1 MLPDESIIK
10 ARSTLVLQLFQA
22 NQVQK
27 EKTKQNKN
35 ITKESQIKITVIT
48 LTSGLDTQTRLIGH
62 FPLF

>member
-48 LTSGLDTQTRLIGH
+48 VTSGLETQTRLTGH